1 MPDPAP
7 ILNKKEIAQRIQRI
21 ASAIEER
28 KPASDLALVGIHRR
42 GVPLSERVYS
52 LLKPRHPGLR
62 IGRVD
67 ISLYRDDL
75 QSLAIMPK
83 LVGSDI
89 PFDLDGMHVILFD
102 EVMHTGRT
110 ARAALEELLDHG
122 RPGKVELAVL
132 IDRGGRQLPLCADY
146 VGQDVEVPVG
156 QRVSVRFEEVDGED
170 AVYVTEGARR

>member
-1 MPDPAP
+1 MPDTEP
-7 ILNKKEIAQRIQRI
+7 ILTRQDIAQRIERI
-21 ASAIEER
+21 ATAIEEKR
-28 KPASDLALVGIHRR
+28 PGDMLALVGIHRR
-42 GVPLSERVYS
+42 GVPLSERVYA
-52 LLKPRHPGLR
+52 LLKPKLKSLR

-75 QSLAIMPK
+75 KSLEVMPK

-110 ARAALEELLDHG
+110 ARAALDELLDHG

-146 VGQDVEVPVG
+146 VGQELEVPEG
-156 QRVSVRFEEVDGED
+156 ERVSVCFEEVDGED
-170 AVYVTEGARR
+170 AVYVKVGGRR